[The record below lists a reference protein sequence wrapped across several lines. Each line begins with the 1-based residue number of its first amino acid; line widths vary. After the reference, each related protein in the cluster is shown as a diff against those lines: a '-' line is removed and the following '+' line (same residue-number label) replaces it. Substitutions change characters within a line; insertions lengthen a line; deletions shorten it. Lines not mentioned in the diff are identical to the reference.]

1 MKKQIL
7 TARTCMS
14 MGGRHSLQTKGD
26 AVKKMLLAVLT
37 AVLVWSFLPPV
48 SLLAAGTLIVD
59 DGADLLSDEEEA
71 KLTQSHSQITEYMD
85 AAFVSTSHSPGTTSA
100 YAEAYAIEH
109 FGNEPAILFLIDM
122 DDREIYV
129 YANGRAQ
136 KTISKADARAITDNI
151 YKSASRGEYFNCA
164 DEAFNQIYTKCEGGR
179 LARPVKHITNALIAV
194 LLGIL
199 INYLITVISRI
210 PASSRR
216 TRGDVN
222 VSVTRKMAAMPGIA
236 LAVPIVLSSVK
247 RRKSSSRSGGGGG
260 GGGGHSG
267 GGGGHSF

>member
-1 MKKQIL
+1 MKTAFSFIRKSIL
-7 TARTCMS
+7 LLMAVLFLAS
-14 MGGRHSLQTKGD
+14 SLQ
-26 AVKKMLLAVLT
+26 
-37 AVLVWSFLPPV
+37 PV
-48 SLLAAGTLIVD
+48 SALAADRLVVED
-59 DGADLLSDEEEA
+59 NADLLTSEEEE
-71 KLTQSHSQITEYMD
+71 KLISDYSAITEYMD